1 MNYYLVYPSYIQF
14 SLETRPVTTNPWSA
28 PMKSF
33 VFILS
38 LLIIL
43 QCCQRASTQD
53 SDSVVQDIS
62 ASIPN
67 GIFNLEEIDLDFIFN
82 SLVSPKGLVTQ
93 FALEVG

>member
-38 LLIIL
+38 LLIIF
-43 QCCQRASTQD
+43 QCCQRAATQG
-53 SDSVVQDIS
+53 VVQDIS

-67 GIFNLEEIDLDFIFN
+67 GIFNLEEIDLNFIFN

>member
-1 MNYYLVYPSYIQF
+1 
-14 SLETRPVTTNPWSA
+14 
-28 PMKSF
+28 MKSF
-33 VFILS
+33 VLLLS

-43 QCCQRASTQD
+43 QCCQQASAQ
-53 SDSVVQDIS
+53 SVVQNIS